1 MRLDYTFY
9 VLAVVLFLAAAF
21 SFIMV
26 TEQNSR
32 NLYVASTAILGI
44 IFATIGFLMKPK
56 PQTSNLPQQITTAPV
71 QEAPQ
76 QPSTEPA
83 PSTPLPQASTT
94 ESPEKPVPEKPAVAP
109 ADVASELTQIRGI
122 SKARAEQLKA
132 NGIETLKALSEA
144 SPEALAEKLQVSPKI
159 VKMWI
164 GSAKKLAK

>member
-9 VLAVVLFLAAAF
+9 VLAVALFLAAAL

-26 TEQNSR
+26 TEQNGR

-44 IFATIGFLMKPK
+44 LCAIVGFLMKPK
-56 PQTSNLPQQITTAPV
+56 PQTSTPPQQTTTAPA

-76 QPSTEPA
+76 QPLTEPA
-83 PSTPLPQASTT
+83 PSTPLPQTSTV
-94 ESPEKPVPEKPAVAP
+94 ESPEKPAVAP

-132 NGIETLKALSEA
+132 NGIETIKALSEA
-144 SPEALAEKLQVSPKI
+144 SPEVLAEKLQVSPKI

-164 GSAKKLAK
+164 GSAKKLTK